1 MKTTI
6 KKAALIIAATGCL
19 TVAQAQKIAHIR
31 LDSLVGLMPETKT
44 AKDVA
49 QNYLKGIE
57 QELGAM
63 QGEFENKYKDYLEKE
78 ATMSELLK
86 KNKQEDLQQLQKR
99 IEDFRGQAQ
108 QDYQRKYAEL
118 TAPIMDKAK
127 KGIDAVAKE
136 GGYKYVMDTSLE
148 NTSVLYSEPADD
160 ILAAVKKK
168 LDGMPAANIPGAA
181 PSANG
186 VKQAP
191 APAGTGTKT
200 PPKGK

>member
-1 MKTTI
+1 MKTTM
-6 KKAALIIAATGCL
+6 KRVAMVIAATGCL
-19 TVAQAQKIAHIR
+19 TFAHAQKTAHLR
-31 LDSLVGLMPETKT
+31 LDSLVSLMPETKV

-49 QNYLKGIE
+49 QNYLKNIE
-57 QELGAM
+57 AELGAM
-63 QGEFENKYKDYLEKE
+63 QNEFESKYKDYLEKE
-78 ATMSELLK
+78 PTMSDLLK

-99 IEDFRGQAQ
+99 IEDFRAQAQ
-108 QDYQRKYAEL
+108 QDYQKKYAEL

-127 KGIDAVAKE
+127 KGIEAVAKE

-168 LDGMPAANIPGAA
+168 LDGMPMANIPG
-181 PSANG
+181 SGN
-186 VKQAP
+186 VAP
-191 APAGTGTKT
+191 ATNGPKTPPAGTKT